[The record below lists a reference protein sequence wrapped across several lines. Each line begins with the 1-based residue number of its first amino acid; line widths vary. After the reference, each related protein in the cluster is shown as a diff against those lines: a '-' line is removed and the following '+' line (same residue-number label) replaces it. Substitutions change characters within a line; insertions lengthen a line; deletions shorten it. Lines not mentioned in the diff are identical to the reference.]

1 MLPVT
6 VATPIHHGTVST
18 PATVISLAMAQA
30 LLGAVGGASS
40 PHVDQAYRGL
50 KALSPVISRP
60 TIKLWMAS
68 VPS

>member
-1 MLPVT
+1 MFRVT
-6 VATPIHHGTVST
+6 VATPIHHGTVS
-18 PATVISLAMAQA
+18 AVDLCGRRRAAAQR
-30 LLGAVGGASS
+30 LV
-40 PHVDQAYRGL
+40 